1 MPSSQTPNYN
11 LNQWSKDDR
20 VLMEDFNADN
30 AKIDAA
36 IGGLRDFVGEPLRFA
51 SGSYRGTGTQTNT
64 VHMGLRPKF
73 VRIVRMDG
81 YEQRLIY
88 FGAAHEFTDQQNLIG
103 RQLPSGVYTCTPTA
117 DGLTVS
123 CTSDYLGETRS
134 TGAACNLENTTYAWF
149 AFGT

>member
-51 SGSYRGTGTQTNT
+51 SGSYRGTRSEERRVG
-64 VHMGLRPKF
+64 K
-73 VRIVRMDG
+73 
-81 YEQRLIY
+81 ECRL
-88 FGAAHEFTDQQNLIG
+88 
-103 RQLPSGVYTCTPTA
+103 
-117 DGLTVS
+117 
-123 CTSDYLGETRS
+123 
-134 TGAACNLENTTYAWF
+134 
-149 AFGT
+149 

>member
-73 VRIVRMDG
+73 AWIT
-81 YEQRLIY
+81 RLDP
-88 FGAAHEFTDQQNLIG
+88 TDQRFVFLGSNFELIDPQG
-103 RQLPSGVYTCTPTA
+103 GIGHQTGSAVYTCSAT
-117 DGLTVS
+117 DDSLTLVT
-123 CTSDYLGETRS
+123 TSTYWTERQRS
-134 TGAACNLENTTYAWF
+134 AVVLNVEGVTYIWCAI
-149 AFGT
+149 GT